1 MHRVFNVKSHLD
13 LVEEGIKAIEVWTE
27 TLGHEAMSDL
37 LIEIIPAFRSYLDG
51 ETLELLEE
59 SAKNKTSGTV
69 MIISKHLG
77 NFYLNLI
84 RPP

>member
-37 LIEIIPAFRSYLDG
+37 LIEVIPAFRSYLDG

-59 SAKNKTSGTV
+59 SAKNKTSGKV
-69 MIISKHLG
+69 IIICKHLG
-77 NFYLNLI
+77 IHYPNLT
-84 RPP
+84 RLP

>member
-59 SAKNKTSGTV
+59 SSRNKTSGKV
-69 MIISKHLG
+69 MMIFKHVG